1 MPLQLSPLPAERF
14 EEWRSAARQ
23 RVIDGNRVSG
33 HRIGA
38 DAVDFADAFFAELL
52 PDGLATPTVRIL
64 RIVDEHE
71 RELGTLWLAVGEHK
85 LFLLELAV
93 EEPLSD
99 ARNDDVLAQILAIAR
114 DRGVARISAPLFP
127 HDAAGHAL
135 LEGRGFEVASI
146 QMVLEPLPVR
156 EVPVH
161 VDVVPMTAER
171 FPRFVAASEKGF
183 ADDLVA
189 SGRYSPDEAA
199 AESHRQLV
207 AELPEGVETKGQAL
221 FTASVDGAEVG
232 ILWLGMRVRDG
243 RPHAF
248 VLDVEVDT
256 AERRKGYGRALMHA
270 AEREARRLGADSIG
284 LHVFGFNT
292 GAIDLYEQLGYRRTE
307 ESLLREL

>member
-1 MPLQLSPLPAERF
+1 MPLQLSPLPADRF
-14 EEWRSAARQ
+14 EEWRGAARQ
-23 RVIDGNRVSG
+23 RVIDGNRASG
-33 HRIGA
+33 HRVGA
-38 DAVDFADAFFAELL
+38 DAVDFADAYFEELL
-52 PDGLATPTVRIL
+52 PDGLATPSARIL
-64 RIVDEHE
+64 RIVDEVDG
-71 RELGTLWLAVGEHK
+71 ELGTLWIAVGEQR

-93 EEPLSD
+93 EKPLAD
-99 ARNDDVLAQILAIAR
+99 ARNDDLLAQILAIAK

-135 LEGRGFEVASI
+135 LAGRGFDVASI

-156 EVPVH
+156 EVSAH

-171 FPRFVAASEKGF
+171 FPRFVVASEEGF
-183 ADDLVA
+183 AHDLVA
-189 SGRYSPDEAA
+189 SGRYSPEEAA
-199 AESHRQLV
+199 VESHRQLT
-207 AELPEGVETKGQAL
+207 AELPDGLDTKDQAL

-232 ILWLGMRVRDG
+232 ILWLGMRVRDA

-248 VLDVEVDT
+248 VLDIEVDP
-256 AERRKGYGRALMHA
+256 AQRRRGYGRELMHA

-292 GAIDLYEQLGYRRTE
+292 GAIELYEQLGYRRTE

>member
-23 RVIDGNRVSG
+23 RVIDGNRASG

-38 DAVDFADAFFAELL
+38 DAVDFADALFAELL

-127 HDAAGHAL
+127 HDTAGHAL

-161 VDVVPMTAER
+161 VDV
-171 FPRFVAASEKGF
+171 
-183 ADDLVA
+183 
-189 SGRYSPDEAA
+189 
-199 AESHRQLV
+199 
-207 AELPEGVETKGQAL
+207 
-221 FTASVDGAEVG
+221 AEVG

-248 VLDVEVDT
+248 VLDIEVDT